1 MHDITQE
8 LQRKEHMNAELNA
21 EDLRIELDLITQLQR
36 YWAMMG
42 INKEVPPVTQFQLW
56 LHLHHDRPERLL
68 RGLSKASI
76 KADKYKDEG
85 KEFTYLHALSFI
97 SSVMNA
103 QKSEAQEKYMN
114 EMTASEVAQAVL
126 TPEAI
131 NYLPRLPLYEAEQKP
146 ESKFAEV
153 NGILTPM
160 TQE

>member
-1 MHDITQE
+1 
-8 LQRKEHMNAELNA
+8 MNAELNA

-114 EMTASEVAQAVL
+114 PRTASEVAQAVL
-126 TPEAI
+126 TPQPTS
-131 NYLPRLPLYEAEQKP
+131 YLPKLPTYAEQPKP
-146 ESKFAEV
+146 AAISTDVRTGA
-153 NGILTPM
+153 LTPM
-160 TQE
+160 QEEI